1 MISIAAQQSLL
12 LAIAQK
18 LTKPI
23 TVYAIGG
30 TAMMFHGLK
39 DTTLDVDLVFENT
52 ESRDVFKTALLAL
65 GYKKMDSVLVYGKKK
80 NHPEMFTLG
89 KERFDLFVGDV
100 IDFVFSKQMQERAA
114 ATHQF
119 EKTLMLKIADPH
131 DIILMKCAT
140 DRLKDKDDARKIIES
155 RPITWNILI
164 EEAKNQVILGRETA
178 VFDLGDFLEHLKNQM
193 QVTIPTDVL
202 DTLFKF
208 VEEQAAAKISK

>member
-1 MISIAAQQSLL
+1 
-12 LAIAQK
+12 
-18 LTKPI
+18 
-23 TVYAIGG
+23 
-30 TAMMFHGLK
+30 MMFHGLK

-164 EEAKNQVILGRETA
+164 EEAKNQVSLGREGTL
-178 VFDLGDFLEHLKNQM
+178 FELGNFLEYLKREM
-193 QVTIPTDVL
+193 KVTIPTDVL
-202 DTLFKF
+202 DTLFTF
-208 VEEQAAAKISK
+208 VEKQAEAKIHK

>member
-1 MISIAAQQSLL
+1 VISIAAQQSLL

>member
-114 ATHQF
+114 AIHQF
-119 EKTLMLKIADPH
+119 EKTVILKIAAPH

-155 RPITWNILI
+155 RPITWNSLI
-164 EEAKNQVILGRETA
+164 EEAKNQVKLGRETA
-178 VFDLGDFLEHLKNQM
+178 VFDLGGFLEHLKNEM
-193 QVTIPTDVL
+193 KVTVPQEVL
-202 DTLFKF
+202 NTLFIF
-208 VEEQAAAKISK
+208 VEEQAEAKIHK